1 MRVSTWGDRYSGTRP
16 ACSFRTTAITPKI
29 VKPAARARNVWTKGP
44 SGSSARYL
52 PRAVDPARLVT
63 VIGATC
69 RSLQSENGPLEGEMK
84 I

>member
-1 MRVSTWGDRYSGTRP
+1 V
-16 ACSFRTTAITPKI
+16 
-29 VKPAARARNVWTKGP
+29 N
-44 SGSSARYL
+44 
-52 PRAVDPARLVT
+52 PARLVT